1 MRESYRRLLPLAL
14 MAAAACGGDA
24 TLQPP
29 PEEAVTPGCRDATL
43 PGTALY
49 RVCFPQNWNGEL
61 VVYAHGYVAAGE
73 PLALPD
79 DQVGGQSVS
88 QVVNSLGYAYAT
100 TSYRSNGL
108 VADLA
113 VDDVAELVTEIRTRF
128 NPDPTRTFVVGF
140 SEGGLVAALVAERR
154 PAFVNGVLAACGPVG
169 DFTAQVDYFGDMR
182 VLFDY
187 FFPGVIPGDPMA
199 VPDSVRA
206 AWETKY
212 APAVVA
218 ALAADPDRT
227 LELLTV
233 AGAPHGQD
241 DLPVASATVTG
252 ALWYDVFALPD
263 ATVRLG
269 GQPFDNIGR
278 TYQGSSDDAAL
289 NAGVTRV
296 AADANGRAGLASFE
310 TGGNLGVPVVTLH
323 TTRDPVVPAVQSV
336 RYGEK
341 IAAAGAGA
349 LLAQRTVDRYGHCAF
364 QAAELFD
371 AFNALLQ
378 LAGPAARVN

>member
-1 MRESYRRLLPLAL
+1 MSRLNWLHLLPLAL
-14 MAAAACGGDA
+14 AAAACGGDDTA
-24 TLQPP
+24 GPP

-43 PGTALY
+43 PSTALY
-49 RVCFPQNWNGEL
+49 RVCFPQNWNGDL

-88 QVVNSLGYAYAT
+88 QVVNALGYAYAT

-113 VDDVAELVTEIRTRF
+113 VDDVAELVSEVRARF
-128 NPDPTRTFVVGF
+128 RPDPSRTFVVGF
-140 SEGGLVAALVAERR
+140 SEGGLVAALAAERR
-154 PAFVNGVLAACGPVG
+154 PVFMNGVLAACGPVG
-169 DFTAQVDYFGDMR
+169 DFAAQIDYFGDMR

-199 VPDSVRA
+199 VPDSVRT

-212 APAVVA
+212 APAVAA
-218 ALAADPDRT
+218 ALEADHDRT

-233 AGAPHGQD
+233 AGAPHGSA
-241 DLPVASATVTG
+241 DLPAASATVLD

-263 ATVRLG
+263 ATRRLG
-269 GQPFDNIGR
+269 GQPYENVGR

-296 AADANGRAGLASFE
+296 TADPNGRAGLASFE
-310 TGGNLGVPVVTLH
+310 TAGNLAVPLVTLH
-323 TTRDPVVPAVQSV
+323 TTRDPVVPEAQSV

-341 IAAAGAGA
+341 IAAGGAGG

-371 AFNALLQ
+371 AFDALLQ
-378 LAGPAARVN
+378 LAPAARVN